1 MSVDLITIPKQE
13 YDLLLKYKLRVEKM
27 NTTQREA
34 MKIYYAKN
42 KDKLQDKNREK
53 SRSLYQSK
61 LKYDEDF
68 KQKKR
73 LYESNKR
80 LQMKDLINRVQQLEK
95 DKAQA

>member
-13 YDLLLKYKLRVEKM
+13 YDVLLRYKLRIEKI
-27 NTTQREA
+27 NATQREA

-80 LQMKDLINRVQQLEK
+80 LQMKDLLNRVQQLERN
-95 DKAQA
+95 